1 MQQSTERI
9 LTTHTGSLPRPPSLQ
24 DLLYAQEQ
32 GAPVDQAVFE
42 MQVREAVNAIVQQQ
56 VSCGLDIISDGEM
69 SKVGF
74 STYAKDRLSGFQD
87 TDASLS
93 TQLLADLFD
102 YPEYAQRVSA
112 ALPFAHM
119 RFPSCIAPITYT
131 GTE

>member
-1 MQQSTERI
+1 M
-9 LTTHTGSLPRPPSLQ
+9 
-24 DLLYAQEQ
+24 
-32 GAPVDQAVFE
+32 DQAVFE
-42 MQVREAVNAIVQQQ
+42 TQVREAVNAIVQQQ

-69 SKVGF
+69 SKIGF

-93 TQLLADLFD
+93 TQSLPDLFD
-102 YPEYAQRVSA
+102 YPEYAQHVSA

-131 GTE
+131 GTEPLKRDLSRFPRLRLGVEAWTSAAA